1 MKLSFEEVLSRKQLL
16 HQEILSSLKDEH
28 FKDLDPNANEWDV
41 KLVINGIEC
50 TPILLNDI
58 WNNLEKYIDREAK
71 LLLANQYEEVQS
83 KIRNL
88 DNHLSD
94 IISNLEEN

>member
-1 MKLSFEEVLSRKQLL
+1 MEMSFEEVLSRKQFL

-50 TPILLNDI
+50 EPFLLNDI
-58 WNNLEKYIDREAK
+58 WNNLEKYVDREAK
-71 LLLANQYEEVQS
+71 LLLANKYEEVQS
-83 KIRNL
+83 KIRNI
-88 DNHLSD
+88 DNQLSD
-94 IISNLEEN
+94 IISNLED